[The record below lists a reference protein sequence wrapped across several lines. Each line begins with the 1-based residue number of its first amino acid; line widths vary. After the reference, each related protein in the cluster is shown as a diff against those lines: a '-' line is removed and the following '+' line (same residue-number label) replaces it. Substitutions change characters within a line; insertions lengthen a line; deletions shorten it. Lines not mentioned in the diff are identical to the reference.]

1 MTTASVPE
9 AAPAPDSPGGLARG
23 VGVARP
29 LFTYR
34 YKHGVDTQ
42 GRIQFPSRW
51 KLRATDTELVA
62 VLVHH
67 RLLMKKDY
75 PVKEYLLVLPYDLF
89 DVFTGPLRSG
99 GFTDTTAQAFRHEY
113 AERMMTIDFDGSGRF
128 SLPSELRGPAGL
140 EKEALLVGCVDR
152 FEIWNPAAYE
162 VARDKERDFVDGV
175 NATDR
180 IEL

>member
-1 MTTASVPE
+1 MTSAPLPE
-9 AAPAPDSPGGLARG
+9 AAMAPDSPGGAARG
-23 VGVARP
+23 GGVARP

-42 GRIQFPSRW
+42 GRIKFPSRW

-67 RLLMKKDY
+67 RLLKQDY
-75 PVKEYLLVLPYDLF
+75 VLVLPYDLF

-113 AERMMTIDFDGSGRF
+113 AERMMTIDLDGSGRF

-162 VARDKERDFVDGV
+162 AARERERGFIDGIK
-175 NATDR
+175 ATDR